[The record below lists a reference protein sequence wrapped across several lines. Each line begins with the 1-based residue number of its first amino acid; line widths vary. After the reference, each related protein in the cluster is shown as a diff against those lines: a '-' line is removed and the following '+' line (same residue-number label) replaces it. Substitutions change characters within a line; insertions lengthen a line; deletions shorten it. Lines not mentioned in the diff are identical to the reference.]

1 VVQIADL
8 RGIVKIK
15 LLFREIK
22 IYVYA
27 RHSKPGKQTIVA
39 GAELAT
45 GQQNRS
51 PPLQA
56 FNRGPQSKIHFP
68 KAIKPQR
75 SRAKKAFSV
84 GTKLS
89 VAGWYTVIRP
99 LGREMRQTQADIAV
113 EGLFD

>member
-22 IYVYA
+22 ICVYA
-27 RHSKPGKQTIVA
+27 RHSQPGKQTIVA
-39 GAELAT
+39 GAELAS
-45 GQQNRS
+45 GQQNIS
-51 PPLQA
+51 PPWQA
-56 FNRGPQSKIHFP
+56 FNRGPQSQIQLSE
-68 KAIKPQR
+68 AIKPQR

-89 VAGWYTVIRP
+89 VGGWYTVIRP
-99 LGREMRQTQADIAV
+99 LGREMRETQADIAV